1 MTNKRKLTLEH
12 KRKISNSLKK
22 YHKTCK
28 KTKKKTKHE
37 KNIEEFLAG
46 IEHSD
51 PKEKLFKEIEK
62 LKKMIK

>member
-1 MTNKRKLTLEH
+1 MTKKRKLTLEH

-46 IEHSD
+46 IEYSD
-51 PKEKLFKEIEK
+51 PKKKLFKEIEK